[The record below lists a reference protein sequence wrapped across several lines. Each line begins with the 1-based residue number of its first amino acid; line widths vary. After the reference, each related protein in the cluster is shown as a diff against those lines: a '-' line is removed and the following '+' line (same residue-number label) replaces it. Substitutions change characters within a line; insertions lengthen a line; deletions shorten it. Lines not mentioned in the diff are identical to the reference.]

1 MCVYVLSR
9 LPDQTVYILYVCLY
23 PEPVTRS
30 KDGDGPNLT
39 KNWFCLMLY
48 TPVSASVPQMESMPL
63 GGDLLFE
70 DGKSKLNTVQRN
82 HKVY

>member
-1 MCVYVLSR
+1 
-9 LPDQTVYILYVCLY
+9 
-23 PEPVTRS
+23 
-30 KDGDGPNLT
+30 
-39 KNWFCLMLY
+39 MLY